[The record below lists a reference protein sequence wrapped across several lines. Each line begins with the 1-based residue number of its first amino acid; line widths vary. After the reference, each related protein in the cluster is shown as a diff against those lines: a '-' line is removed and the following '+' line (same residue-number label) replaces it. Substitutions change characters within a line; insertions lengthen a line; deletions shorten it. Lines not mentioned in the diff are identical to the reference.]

1 MFPFLFQILRT
12 FENDLPGHSPSQ
24 TNIYNF
30 MMSTTY
36 FLIIGAIAAA
46 YLIFMYG
53 IRRLLVKRTPEAVS
67 DLSADE
73 AMKRYL
79 EETVPDLNVSEY
91 RLLWGATFGNTD
103 IIRIFAYNEE
113 RILVIPAKLEQGE
126 IVMPADQPSE
136 RIELDTIDHIHI
148 GRKESLIRMMFVT
161 LFFDAKDET
170 NNFDIWR
177 EKTDACG
184 NDNRPNFVRFIDFI
198 EDWAQRHNIPTE
210 TL

>member
-1 MFPFLFQILRT
+1 M
-12 FENDLPGHSPSQ
+12 NA
-24 TNIYNF
+24 
-30 MMSTTY
+30 TY
-36 FLIIGAIAAA
+36 LLIIGAIAAA

-53 IRRLLVKRTPEAVS
+53 IRRRLVKRTSEPVS

-79 EETVPDLNVSEY
+79 EKTVPELDVKEY

-113 RILVIPAKLEQGE
+113 RILVIPAKVEDGD
-126 IVMPADQPSE
+126 IVMPAGQPSAH
-136 RIELDTIDHIHI
+136 IELDTVDHIHI
-148 GRKESLIRMMFVT
+148 GRKESLMRMMFVT
-161 LFFDAKDET
+161 LFFDAKDEE

-184 NDNRPNFVRFIDFI
+184 NDNRPNFVEFIDFI
-198 EDWAQRHNIPTE
+198 EDWARRHNIPTE